1 MDGRAS
7 YKHSIYICKIF
18 SAIYKWLLEFT
29 IGSFS
34 QRLIVGF
41 FDKARW
47 GFYEILRSAK
57 ILENYT
63 ACIFIPNLSENPTAY
78 SKSLLTIQTF
88 SQFVKG

>member
-1 MDGRAS
+1 MAF

-34 QRLIVGF
+34 QRLIVGV

-57 ILENYT
+57 ILENST
-63 ACIFIPNLSENPTAY
+63 ACIFIPNLAENPTAY
-78 SKSLLTIQTF
+78 SKFLLTVQTLL
-88 SQFVKG
+88 QFVKG

>member
-1 MDGRAS
+1 M
-7 YKHSIYICKIF
+7 KMPF
-18 SAIYKWLLEFT
+18 EF
-29 IGSFS
+29 GVS

-57 ILENYT
+57 ILENST
-63 ACIFIPNLSENPTAY
+63 AYIFIPNLAENPTAY
-78 SKSLLTIQTF
+78 SKFLLTVQTL